1 MSAED
6 ELKESISSVT
16 KTIIGDVIIN
26 TEKEKIID
34 KTKKIAN
41 ENIKIKKEKNNDIK
55 SLLNIIWVQIYC
67 GCN

>member
-55 SLLNIIWVQIYC
+55 SLLNII
-67 GCN
+67 